1 MYVCVLLVR
10 AAEGGA
16 VLSGGSGR
24 VLTMEEEVFG
34 LVVKLS
40 NYVTRKEAQV
50 RTPPHPGRHQQ
61 TEAGVSRW
69 SMSALVS

>member
-1 MYVCVLLVR
+1 MCVLLVR
-10 AAEGGA
+10 AVEGGA

-61 TEAGVSRW
+61 TEAGVCQQVVP
-69 SMSALVS
+69 VSVS